1 MACLFGARL
10 APLADVTLLGTWP
23 EGLAAL
29 SKQGIRLEAGGL
41 EQTQRVRATSNP
53 EDCRGARFA
62 LVLVKSWQTER
73 AAAMLSACLEPGGV
87 ALTLQNGLGNLEV
100 LESVLGS
107 DRATLGVTTTG
118 ATLLGPGRVRAG
130 GAGPTHV
137 ARHPGLVPVLG
148 LLQQAGFAVEVSDD
162 MESLL
167 WGKLVVN
174 TAINPL
180 TALLRILNGRLLE
193 ITEARALMGAAA
205 IETADVARAAG
216 VRLPYRD
223 PVGQAEAVAQRTAGN
238 RSSMLQDMERRAP
251 TEIDAING
259 AVAEQGDRRGVAT
272 PVNRTLWRL
281 VRAAVGTAA
290 GGADDRRS

>member
-1 MACLFGARL
+1 
-10 APLADVTLLGTWP
+10 
-23 EGLAAL
+23 
-29 SKQGIRLEAGGL
+29 
-41 EQTQRVRATSNP
+41 
-53 EDCRGARFA
+53 
-62 LVLVKSWQTER
+62 
-73 AAAMLSACLEPGGV
+73 
-87 ALTLQNGLGNLEV
+87 
-100 LESVLGS
+100 
-107 DRATLGVTTTG
+107 
-118 ATLLGPGRVRAG
+118 
-130 GAGPTHV
+130 
-137 ARHPGLVPVLG
+137 
-148 LLQQAGFAVEVSDD
+148 
-162 MESLL
+162 
-167 WGKLVVN
+167 
-174 TAINPL
+174 
-180 TALLRILNGRLLE
+180 
-193 ITEARALMGAAA
+193 MGAAA